1 MDCFLDCC
9 QNKNY
14 SLNTSIKIVK
24 DVKTNSNLI
33 NHLTTSKQLDNEKIK
48 IGKENEIF
56 NINEIEDEFSI
67 IDYPE
72 LKSESSDSLNYYKD
86 LAKIRGKSNDT
97 DNCDYDNYIKQKNE
111 TTQFLQKDYQKI
123 SLLKNNKIKNNKEQA
138 LGSIPTKENSIEYDT
153 NYIYSF
159 RNPKKEM
166 TINNYKQHI
175 FSDIEENLSN
185 NHSIIEKTNDYKKK
199 NNYSKNNRNQ
209 NNKKKDSENK
219 KILNRKI
226 SDKNLNM
233 KTESITIINDSGL
246 N

>member
-1 MDCFLDCC
+1 MDCIFNCC
-9 QNKNY
+9 QNNNY
-14 SLNTSIKIVK
+14 SFNNAIKIVK
-24 DVKTNSNLI
+24 DIKSHSFLI
-33 NHLTTSKQLDNEKIK
+33 NNLTTTKELNNEQLN
-48 IGKENEIF
+48 IGKVHEIF
-56 NINEIEDEFSI
+56 NRNEIEDDFSI

-86 LAKIRGKSNDT
+86 LAKLRGKSNDT
-97 DNCDYDNYIKQKNE
+97 DSCDYDNNKKQKNE
-111 TTQFLQKDYQKI
+111 TIQFFTKDYQNFN
-123 SLLKNNKIKNNKEQA
+123 SLKNNKIKNCKEQV
-138 LGSIPTKENSIEYDT
+138 LGSVPTKENSIEYDT

-185 NHSIIEKTNDYKKK
+185 NNSIIEKTNDYKKK
-199 NNYSKNNRNQ
+199 NNYSKININQ
-209 NNKKKDSENK
+209 NEKKTNSENK
-219 KILNRKI
+219 KIINRKI

-233 KTESITIINDSGL
+233 YTESITIINDSGF

>member
-97 DNCDYDNYIKQKNE
+97 DNCDYDNYIKQK
-111 TTQFLQKDYQKI
+111 K
-123 SLLKNNKIKNNKEQA
+123 
-138 LGSIPTKENSIEYDT
+138 
-153 NYIYSF
+153 
-159 RNPKKEM
+159 
-166 TINNYKQHI
+166 
-175 FSDIEENLSN
+175 
-185 NHSIIEKTNDYKKK
+185 
-199 NNYSKNNRNQ
+199 
-209 NNKKKDSENK
+209 
-219 KILNRKI
+219 
-226 SDKNLNM
+226 
-233 KTESITIINDSGL
+233 
-246 N
+246 